1 MKTRKAI
8 QNELALEEVRFAK
21 LKDALKK
28 SSARIETL
36 QRELDTFESEIGK
49 PNKTS
54 EALSSDVIPK
64 TNAGKV
70 ALFRSLF
77 RGREDV
83 FPKRWENPKTG
94 KSGYSPACSN
104 EWIDGLCEKKKGTKR
119 RLTCSDCTNQTFI
132 QVDDAQITAH
142 LRGRQTM
149 GVYPLLPDETCCFLV
164 ADFDG
169 DSWKEDI
176 TAFVETC
183 RTKSINPDIERSRS
197 GNGGHTWFFFSAPVP
212 AIATRKMGC
221 FLITETM
228 SRRHQLS
235 MTSYDRLFPN
245 QDTMPKG
252 GYGNLIALPLQKKP
266 RNSGNSVFL
275 DDSFRPFPNQWAF
288 LAKIKK
294 LDPAI
299 VFSLAEEATN
309 TGQVVGV
316 RNENLDDVHTNKP
329 WELSPSG
336 KSERPIL
343 DVSLPAQVKAV
354 LSQRLFI
361 EKAGLPSPLIN
372 QINRLA
378 AFQNPE
384 FYKKQRMRL
393 STALTPRVIACA
405 EEMENHIALPRGCTD
420 EVEKLFNEYGIALSM
435 QDERIEG
442 KPVALTFNGTLTPK
456 QQQAAEALLAN
467 DIGVFVAPPGVGK
480 TVIGIYLAAA
490 RSRSTLILVHRK
502 PLLEQWIAQVSLFLG
517 LKSSE
522 IGRIGGGRRKPNG
535 KLDVAMIQSLVR
547 KGQVDDLVS
556 SYGHVIVDEC
566 HHVGAYSFEQ
576 VTLAS
581 TLYSSHSRS
590 RGRAPSFN
598 TPDACIEFILERVKY
613 ESTTMWT
620 KMCL

>member
-149 GVYPLLPDETCCFLV
+149 GVDPLLPDETCCFLV

-598 TPDACIEFILERVKY
+598 TRDAYIEFILERVKY